1 MENRLD
7 IFLVKNNY
15 IESREKAQR
24 LIKEKKVKVNNIIIT
39 KPSKKVNQNDYIE
52 IISTE
57 KYVSRAAYKLLHAFE
72 VFNINIEKKVCMDIG
87 SSTGGFTQVLL
98 EKGAKRVYAI
108 DSGTNQLHQ
117 SLRNNPKIILME
129 NTNARY
135 LKKENF
141 EEIDFFTCDVSFI
154 SITKLI
160 SPIKNIISK
169 KSEGI
174 VLIKPQFELE
184 PSKLIKGIVKN
195 DKFRNEAIEKV
206 TLSFKNNGFEII
218 GITESPIKGKEGNI
232 EYLLYVKYKMD

>member
-1 MENRLD
+1 MEIRLD
-7 IFLVKNNY
+7 IYLVKYKN

-24 LIKEKKVKVNNIIIT
+24 LIKGRKVKVNNIIVT
-39 KPSKKVNQNDYIE
+39 KPSRKINEGDVIE
-52 IISTE
+52 IIEVE
-57 KYVSRAAYKLLHAFE
+57 KYVSRAAYKLLKA
-72 VFNINIEKKVCMDIG
+72 FNIFNISVKEKVCMDIG

-98 EKGAKRVYAI
+98 EKGAKKVYAI

-117 SLRNNPKIILME
+117 SLRNNSKIILME

-141 EEIDFFTCDVSFI
+141 KEIDFFTCDVSFI

-169 KSEGI
+169 NSEGI

-184 PSKLIKGIVKN
+184 PSKLTKGIVKN

-206 TLSFKNNGFEII
+206 TSAFKNEGFEII